1 MLKKA
6 CEEDGSIGSTIT
18 STKRRLGE
26 IEYLVLFLNL
36 I

>member
-1 MLKKA
+1 MFKKV
-6 CEEDGSIGSTIT
+6 CEEDGSIGLIIISM
-18 STKRRLGE
+18 KRRLGE